1 MFKKNTRFV
10 LGLALAAAMI
20 ATTAAP
26 ASAKVPTI
34 PQVTA
39 ASFYNCYQAD
49 DWTLEPSN
57 WKLRYKNKVKG
68 AWIVRS
74 SSVMGYFEVSVKPG
88 RGGATVKPNNSLSK
102 KIWKMEGCS
111 RKYSMWVNYSYTDS
125 LFNNGGP
132 MD

>member
-1 MFKKNTRFV
+1 MFRSASKLAIGV
-10 LGLALAAAMI
+10 ALA
-20 ATTAAP
+20 TAIGVGTAVP
-26 ASAKVPTI
+26 ALAKVPTI

-49 DWTLEPSN
+49 DWTMEPSN
-57 WKLRYKNKVKG
+57 WKLRYKKKVKG